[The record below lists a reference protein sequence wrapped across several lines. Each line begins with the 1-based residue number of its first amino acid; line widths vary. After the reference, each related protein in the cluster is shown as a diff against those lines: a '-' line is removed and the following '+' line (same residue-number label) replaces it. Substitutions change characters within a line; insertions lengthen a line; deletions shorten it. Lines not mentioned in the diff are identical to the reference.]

1 MPDAP
6 GPSQAEVA
14 IRSELV
20 LRAWETVSSERSL
33 QRVLEAIAEVLR
45 PHVHFEG
52 VALVSLSQNGD
63 NLLAAHVVG
72 HGVSRGRDRP

>member
-6 GPSQAEVA
+6 GPSQAEVG

-45 PHVHFEG
+45 PHAIPE
-52 VALVSLSQNGD
+52 D
-63 NLLAAHVVG
+63 
-72 HGVSRGRDRP
+72 DPD